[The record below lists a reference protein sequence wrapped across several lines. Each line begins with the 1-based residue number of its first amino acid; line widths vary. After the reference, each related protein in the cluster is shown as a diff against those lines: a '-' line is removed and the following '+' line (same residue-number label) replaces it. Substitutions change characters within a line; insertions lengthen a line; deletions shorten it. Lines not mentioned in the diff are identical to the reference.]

1 VNTAEITTPN
11 AAATPNAEGQPGVI
25 PETSVANTA
34 ALDVRKSAILRA
46 VVAEHIESGQPV
58 GSAHLSAATGLGVS
72 SATIRNEMSL
82 LERDGYL
89 THPHTS
95 AGRIPTDRGYRFF
108 VDSLD
113 GRARLGEPKFQQA
126 NQFFDT
132 ARTEIEQLLS
142 ETTRLLTGLTDYAA
156 VAIAPPAEVATVR
169 SVQVVGLGGAGK
181 VLGTESALVVTV
193 LSNGSIDKVHIDLPA
208 HITEA
213 QRNAATAHLNGNLQ
227 GRSFAQTGNH
237 PSNTPLQKTGEATVD
252 LVCDAAM
259 AALQAHSRPE
269 TDAAG
274 VFVGGTS
281 RMVGAFDTID
291 AVRRVLSTLEEHYVV
306 MNLLKDALDRS
317 GSVSIGA
324 EHAKDLAF
332 ESLLSCSVVVAPYH
346 VDGLPVG
353 TIGVLGP
360 TRMDYPQ
367 AMAAV
372 NAVSE
377 GLSRRLT
384 EG

>member
-1 VNTAEITTPN
+1 MDT
-11 AAATPNAEGQPGVI
+11 ATPNASAPEAPLVEGAT
-25 PETSVANTA
+25 EST
-34 ALDVRKSAILRA
+34 LDVRKSVILRA

-58 GSAHLSAATGLGVS
+58 GSAHLSAAIGLGVS

-113 GRARLGEPKFQQA
+113 GRARLGETKFLQA

-169 SVQVVGLGGAGK
+169 SVQVVGLGGTGK
-181 VLGTESALVVTV
+181 GNGTESALVVIV
-193 LSNGSIDKVHIDLPA
+193 LSNGSVDKVHIDLPA
-208 HITEA
+208 EVTET
-213 QRNAATAHLNGNLQ
+213 QRNAATAHLGGHLV
-227 GRSFAQTGNH
+227 GRSFLQTGSH
-237 PSNTPLQKTGEATVD
+237 PSSAPLLRTGEPTVD
-252 LVCDAAM
+252 LVCDIAIAG
-259 AALQAHSRPE
+259 LQNHARQV
-269 TDAAG
+269 TDSAG

-281 RMVGAFDTID
+281 RMVGAFDTIE

-346 VDGLPVG
+346 VDGQPVG

-360 TRMDYPQ
+360 TRMDYLQ

-377 GLSRRLT
+377 GLSRRLS

>member
-1 VNTAEITTPN
+1 MSGAASESTAT
-11 AAATPNAEGQPGVI
+11 
-25 PETSVANTA
+25 
-34 ALDVRKSAILRA
+34 LDVRKSAILRA

-58 GSAHLSAATGLGVS
+58 GSAHLSGAAGLGVS

-113 GRARLGEPKFQQA
+113 GRARLGEPKVQQA

-181 VLGTESALVVTV
+181 GSGTESALVVTV
-193 LSNGSIDKVHIDLPA
+193 LSNGSVDKVHIDLPA
-208 HITEA
+208 YVTET
-213 QRNAATAHLNGNLQ
+213 QRNAATAHLNGQLQ

-237 PSNTPLQKTGEATVD
+237 PSNAPLLRTGETTVD
-252 LVCDAAM
+252 LVCASAM
-259 AALQAHSRPE
+259 SALQAHSRPE

-306 MNLLKDALDRS
+306 VNLLKDVLDRS

-360 TRMDYPQ
+360 TRMDYPE
-367 AMAAV
+367 ALAAV

-377 GLSRRLT
+377 GLSRRLS

>member
-1 VNTAEITTPN
+1 MNAPASTPPPVDTASG
-11 AAATPNAEGQPGVI
+11 AV
-25 PETSVANTA
+25 V

-46 VVAEHIESGQPV
+46 VVAEHIDSGQPV

-181 VLGTESALVVTV
+181 APGTESALVVTV
-193 LSNGSIDKVHIDLPA
+193 LSNGSVDKVHIDLPA
-208 HITEA
+208 SVTEP
-213 QRNAATAHLNGNLQ
+213 QRHAATAHLNRQLL
-227 GRSFAQTGNH
+227 GRSFAQTGSH
-237 PSNTPLQKTGEATVD
+237 PSNTPPLRTGEPTVD

-259 AALQAHSRPE
+259 AALQAHGRPE
-269 TDAAG
+269 TDVAG